1 MSYLSDLYKIKLDE
15 KKQLE
20 TLSAI
25 NLWMNPR
32 LKKIIE
38 YNEEGIKILEKIME
52 RNNKIKPE
60 RKEIFNKFYENNL
73 IKTDDENDYILKTS
87 LYEDFKNYL
96 ENNKLEP
103 ISKISFYN
111 FMSSKGFFEVRKE
124 KNKKTL
130 RIYERIKKKI

>member
-32 LKKIIE
+32 LKKIIKD
-38 YNEEGIKILEKIME
+38 NEEGITILEKYIE
-52 RNNKIKPE
+52 RNNKYKPE
-60 RKEIFNKFYENNL
+60 KKEIFNKFFENYL
-73 IKTDDENDYILKTS
+73 ITDDKNDYIIKIDLF
-87 LYEDFKNYL
+87 EDFKNYI

-111 FMSSKGFFEVRKE
+111 FMSSNGFFEVRKE

-130 RIYERIKKKI
+130 RIYEKIKKKI